1 MCTSIS
7 NQLTGSSMLW
17 LSSGMGGLMGLG
29 RLEMYQAAPAATAA
43 KAARVA
49 GSDRKFTRALLPSA
63 ILLSGLA
70 APKAT
75 RLGEDDDYAH
85 AYYGHMT

>member
-1 MCTSIS
+1 MYTLIS

-17 LSSGMGGLMGLG
+17 LSSGTGGLMGLG

-63 ILLSGLA
+63 ISQIA
-70 APKAT
+70 
-75 RLGEDDDYAH
+75 DH
-85 AYYGHMT
+85 

>member
-1 MCTSIS
+1 
-7 NQLTGSSMLW
+7 
-17 LSSGMGGLMGLG
+17 MGLG

-63 ILLSGLA
+63 MIDPGKLVEW
-70 APKAT
+70 
-75 RLGEDDDYAH
+75 RLINPRAQLRK
-85 AYYGHMT
+85 